1 MTSRRCWISGSRD
14 RNGQMN
20 TAGGESED
28 RRRRAA
34 SVDEVVDTVVAY
46 VKYETVAPLR
56 GAGRWLAWG
65 TAGALAIGVG
75 MSLVLLGVLR
85 LVQTEWESVTRG
97 RLSWLPYLIV
107 VVVGAAFVVVTLQR
121 INRSSLMDQPR
132 RDER

>member
-1 MTSRRCWISGSRD
+1 
-14 RNGQMN
+14 MN

-46 VKYETVAPLR
+46 VKNETVAPLR

-85 LVQTEWESVTRG
+85 LLQTEWESVTRG